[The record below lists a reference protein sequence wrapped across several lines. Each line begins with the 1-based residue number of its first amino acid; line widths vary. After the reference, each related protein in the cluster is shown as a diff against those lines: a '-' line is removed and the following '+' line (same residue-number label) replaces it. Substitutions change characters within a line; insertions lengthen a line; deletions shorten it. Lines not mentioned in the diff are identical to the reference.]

1 MCYSDAGWNLSMSF
15 PQPGTRLIIETE
27 DSRYPDD
34 MCLWMLVGDEWPRD
48 WNAWIY
54 AYVDECGNWEARGTE
69 WWWGHYVDWNAVTH
83 SEVAPA
89 PA

>member
-1 MCYSDAGWNLSMSF
+1 MSYSDAGWNLSMSF

-34 MCLWMLVGDEWPRD
+34 MCLWMLVGDEVHGD

-54 AYVDECGNWEARGTE
+54 AFNHKEQLARFNPPHDELSVC
-69 WWWGHYVDWNAVTH
+69 
-83 SEVAPA
+83 SVA
-89 PA
+89 

>member
-1 MCYSDAGWNLSMSF
+1 MSYSDAGWNLSMSF

-34 MCLWMLVGDEWPRD
+34 MCLSMLVGDEWAGD

-54 AYVDECGNWEARGTE
+54 AFNHKGNWVCRGTE
-69 WWWGHYVDWNAVTH
+69 WWWGKYVDWNVPL
-83 SEVAPA
+83 E
-89 PA
+89 